1 MLKKQIH
8 NKQSGMTAIMLAM
21 FLAIVISLLA
31 VGFGTLVRKD
41 QTATLDK
48 TLSYQAQYA
57 AESGINKI
65 ISYIDSTPTPATRQE
80 CNGDLS
86 NPAETNAAPPTSFNI
101 GQAQITCAVWDFNLK
116 ETVATPSKD
125 KSFTGGFTN
134 VNSINVKWQSNG
146 GVYDP
151 ASPSLPG
158 NLEDNKP
165 VISMSIA
172 QKDNFNTIKHYYIVP
187 TAEVNSYTV
196 YSPGYSFETV
206 PAIANA
212 TCDTASKNCSI
223 KVDGF
228 NISTEYLVNLS
239 FLNYSDDS
247 GSITID
253 STGEYKNT
261 TQYKIDVNA
270 KAQDITKRV
279 IVYYSKENSGGP
291 SSVLNVSS
299 SGMCKNYQVD
309 GMSNNNAADGAS
321 VCPN

>member
-31 VGFGTLVRKD
+31 VGFATLVRKD
-41 QTATLDK
+41 QTETLDK

-65 ISYIDSTPTPATRQE
+65 ISYIDSTPNPIVRE
-80 CNGDLS
+80 GCGD
-86 NPAETNAAPPTSFNI
+86 NQVAEGAPETSFNI

-134 VNSINVKWQSNG
+134 VNSINVKWQSSG
-146 GVYDP
+146 GVYDS

-158 NLEDNKP
+158 SLEDNKP